1 MQAEQTEELIHFTID
16 GKKVSG
22 KKGESVIAVA
32 DRYGI
37 YIPRFCYHERLSVV
51 ANCRM
56 CLVEV
61 KKAPKTLPACATQ
74 IMPDMEVQTRSAA
87 TIASQKAVMEF
98 LLVNHPLD
106 CPICDK
112 GGECELQDLAFG
124 FGHGES
130 QFVEAKR
137 SVDDENLGALVAT
150 DMTRCIHCTRCIR
163 FGTEIAGI
171 PELGA
176 TGRGENMRINT
187 YLERGLQSELSG
199 NCIDVC
205 PVGAL
210 TSKPFRFRGRSWGF
224 TQHSSIS
231 PHDCIGSN
239 LTIQT
244 VGKGYDKKTEIMR
257 VLPGSNEA
265 LNQIWL
271 ADRDRFSYEGLH
283 HQERAQNP
291 QMKIH
296 GRWQTV
302 SWEEALTEVAERT
315 MKSIKA
321 TGPESVGLALS
332 PSTTLEEGYLL
343 KRIAAFLETQN
354 VDHSV
359 GIPAQN
365 ATIDPNNVTTL
376 TDLNTLSTCKTIVL
390 LGSHIRHE
398 QPIATIRIR
407 EACQQG
413 AKVYAINTQ
422 SHDWNFPIV
431 DNEAVDGQGAVK
443 YMAKVL
449 LAVIKNQKKRPKKA
463 WQNFLQNIKTDARS
477 EALAQALQQDSCF
490 ILGDGF
496 SISEHA
502 QTLSCLV
509 DAIKDYTGANVVWM
523 TSGANSRGL
532 HALDMASG
540 KVSEQQ
546 NTQPDT
552 ALLAE
557 PRKVLWLH
565 QCEPEHDAFDP
576 GGARKTLEESETVV
590 CFTSYLTERMR
601 AYADIIIP
609 VTPFSEMAGSVINA
623 LGMKQSFRA
632 SQEHLE
638 GCKPA
643 WKCYRV
649 LGNLMG
655 AEGFMYRNIDEVQN
669 ELDLVL
675 AENTIIKARQK
686 KPVPTA
692 LPSGKGKKM
701 VSIYRPIP
709 LYRVDSIVRR
719 AAALQK
725 AQEDICPP
733 VSRIH
738 PQTAKK
744 LGATLDKEVSL
755 RFADGT
761 KHTVSLC
768 LDDSV
773 ALGCVIIPATY
784 EQYENLGARSDWA
797 EYVSGE

>member
-32 DRYGI
+32 DRHGI

-210 TSKPFRFRGRSWGF
+210 TSNPFRFRGRSWGF

-244 VGKGYDKKTEIMR
+244 VGKGYDRKTEVMR

-302 SWEEALTEVAERT
+302 SWEEALTEAAERT

-321 TGPESVGLALS
+321 TGPESVELALS

-343 KRIAAFLETQN
+343 KRIATFLETKN
-354 VDHSV
+354 VDFSV
-359 GIPAQN
+359 GMPAQN

-398 QPIATIRIR
+398 QPIVSIRIR

-413 AKVYAINTQ
+413 AQVYAINPQ
-422 SHDWNFPIV
+422 SHDWNFPVV
-431 DNEAVDGQGAVK
+431 DNEAVDGLGAVNF
-443 YMAKVL
+443 MAKVL

-463 WQNFLQNIKTDARS
+463 WQSFLQNTKTDARS

-502 QTLSCLV
+502 HVLLSLV
-509 DAIKDYTGANVVWM
+509 DAIKDYTRAEVVWM
-523 TSGANSRGL
+523 TMGSNTRGL
-532 HALDMASG
+532 HALDM
-540 KVSEQQ
+540 VSERGEDKQA
-546 NTQPDT
+546 DKSKT
-552 ALLAE
+552 ALLAK

-565 QCEPEHDAFDP
+565 QCEPEYDAFDP
-576 GGARKTLEESETVV
+576 AFAHKTVEETETVI
-590 CFTSYLTERMR
+590 CFTSYVTEKMR

-609 VTPFSEMAGSVINA
+609 ITPFSEMAGSFINA

-638 GCKPA
+638 GSKPA

-669 ELDLVL
+669 EIALIL
-675 AENTIIKARQK
+675 AENTLMKTRQK
-686 KPVPTA
+686 KAIPTVQ
-692 LPSGKGKKM
+692 PTRKGKKW
-701 VSIYRPIP
+701 VHIHRPVP
-709 LYRVDSIVRR
+709 LYRVDSMVRR
-719 AAALQK
+719 AGALQK
-725 AQEDICPP
+725 AQQDMYPP
-733 VSRIH
+733 AIHIH

-744 LGATLDKEVSL
+744 VGAATGKEVRL
-755 RFADGT
+755 RFANGISN
-761 KHTVSLC
+761 TVSLY
-768 LDDSV
+768 LDDTV

-797 EYVSGE
+797 EVVSGE

>member
-32 DRYGI
+32 DRHGI

-187 YLERGLQSELSG
+187 YLKRGLQSELSG

-224 TQHSSIS
+224 TQHSTVS

-239 LTIQT
+239 LTVQT

-257 VLPGSNEA
+257 VLPRGNED

-296 GRWQTV
+296 GHWQTV

-321 TGPESVGLALS
+321 AGPESVGLALS
-332 PSTTLEEGYLL
+332 PSTTLEEGYLV
-343 KRIAAFLETQN
+343 KRIAAFLETKN
-354 VDHSV
+354 VDFSV
-359 GIPAQN
+359 GMPVQN
-365 ATIDPNNVTTL
+365 AAIDPKNVTTL
-376 TDLNTLSTCKTIVL
+376 TDLNTLSTRKTIVL
-390 LGSHIRHE
+390 LGSYIRHE
-398 QPIATIRIR
+398 QPIVSIRIR

-413 AKVYAINTQ
+413 AQVFAINPQ
-422 SHDWNFPIV
+422 SYDWNFPVV
-431 DNEAVDGQGAVK
+431 DNEAVDGHGAVK
-443 YMAKVL
+443 YLAKVL
-449 LAVIKNQKKRPKKA
+449 LSVIKIQKKRPKKA
-463 WQNFLQNIKTDARS
+463 WQSFLQNIKTDARS
-477 EALAQALQQDSCF
+477 DALAQALQQDGCF

-502 QTLSCLV
+502 QTLLSLV
-509 DAIKDYTGANVVWM
+509 EAVQEYTGAAVVWM
-523 TSGANSRGL
+523 TNGANTRGL
-532 HALDMASG
+532 HALGLASE
-540 KVSEQQ
+540 KRNEHHQ
-546 NTQPDT
+546 NPVDT
-552 ALLAE
+552 AVLAE

-576 GGARKTLEESETVV
+576 AAAYKALAETETVV
-590 CFTSYLTERMR
+590 CFTSYITERMH

-623 LGMKQSFRA
+623 LGMKQTFRA
-632 SQEHLE
+632 SQEHFASS
-638 GCKPA
+638 KPA

-669 ELDLVL
+669 EMALIM
-675 AENTIIKARQK
+675 AENAISKARQQK
-686 KPVPTA
+686 DAPTV
-692 LPSGKGKKM
+692 LPAGKGKKW
-701 VSIYRPIP
+701 VQVYRSIP
-709 LYRVDSIVRR
+709 LYRVDGIVRR

-725 AQEDICPP
+725 AQDDMGASGIK
-733 VSRIH
+733 IH

-744 LGATLDKEVSL
+744 LGATADNKVRL
-755 RFADGT
+755 RFANGT
-761 KHTVSLC
+761 KHTISLC

-797 EYVSGE
+797 ESVSGE